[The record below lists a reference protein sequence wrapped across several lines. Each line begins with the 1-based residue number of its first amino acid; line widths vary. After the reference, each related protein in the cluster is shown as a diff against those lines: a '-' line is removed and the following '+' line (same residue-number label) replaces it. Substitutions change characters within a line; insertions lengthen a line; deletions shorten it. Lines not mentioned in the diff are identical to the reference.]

1 MNWIFD
7 SVPPATTPKHTRQEP
22 PCPECCGEGFIE
34 VTNGPGYFDEHRE
47 AWMPSCEV
55 EPCAACRGTGVQD
68 HDGMDETDDT
78 TGAAERHLD
87 EDHDASLEFAESA
100 LPF

>member
-1 MNWIFD
+1 MSWIFD
-7 SVPPATTPKHTRQEP
+7 SVPPAAAPKDTRQEP

-34 VTNGPGYFDEHRE
+34 VTNGPGTFDECRE

-68 HDGMDETDDT
+68 HDEMDETDDT
-78 TGAAERHLD
+78 SSAEECYRT
-87 EDHDASLEFAESA
+87 EDHDVSLEGAESA